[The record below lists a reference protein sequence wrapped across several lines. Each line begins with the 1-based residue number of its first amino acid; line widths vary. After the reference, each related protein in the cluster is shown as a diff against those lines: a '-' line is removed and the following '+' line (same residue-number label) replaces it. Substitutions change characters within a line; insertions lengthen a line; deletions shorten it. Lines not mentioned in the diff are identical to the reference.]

1 MRRSILPTKEYWEN
15 WYKKIDPWEYQTTP
29 ADLKRK
35 AEVITALQ
43 EVNKFEIYNRAL
55 DIGCG
60 EGFVTE
66 SLPADEIHG
75 IEVSD
80 LAASRF
86 PSNII
91 RVHEP
96 QGKYDLIATMGT
108 MYKDY
113 PYKQFEEW
121 IKHYATRHVLIA
133 GIKSW
138 LVECNFG
145 KVIFEKE
152 FSYRQYTQRII
163 IYEVS
168 T

>member
-1 MRRSILPTKEYWEN
+1 MQTKQEIEE
-15 WYKKIDPWEYQTTP
+15 WYKKPDPWEYQTTP

-35 AEVITALQ
+35 AEVIMALQ

-66 SLPADEIHG
+66 SLPANEIHG

-80 LAASRF
+80 LASSRF
-86 PSNII
+86 PNNVI

-96 QGKYDLIATMGT
+96 QGKYDLVTTMGT
-108 MYKDY
+108 MYIQYDNQ
-113 PYKQFEEW
+113 QFKTW
-121 IKHYATRHVLIA
+121 IEQSATRHILIA

-138 LVECNFG
+138 LIDYNFG

-152 FSYRQYTQRII
+152 FEYRQYTQRIA
-163 IYEVS
+163 IYEVGA
-168 T
+168 